1 MFSVYHSNHLDVLK
15 SLLAALIR
23 RAPLADPF
31 ASELILVQSPGMA
44 QWLKQQLAVE
54 FGIAARL
61 EFPLPSSFVWRLF
74 AQVLPQVPER
84 NPYTKPAMLWRLM
97 RVLPDQLALPDFEP
111 LRCYLTDDADERKR
125 YQLCQRIADVF
136 DQYLVYRPDWIADW
150 EEGGALGAQKQPWQ
164 PQLWRELVAATEQ
177 QATHIHRAN
186 LFESLIQRLQ
196 AGQLPPNLPQRLFVF
211 GISSLPPHYLRALQ
225 ALGNHTDV
233 HLMLTNPC
241 RHYWGDLI
249 ESWRMNQGWL
259 QQLLA
264 RRRAHLDATLIPGAE
279 QPLVADSASLDRLFA
294 DTGDMAQG
302 NPLLVSMG
310 KQGRDHHSLLVDLQ
324 PNEFDAFVEIQPD
337 NLLHLLQSDILDL
350 KDRSREVEKYP
361 LAAEDE
367 SLVIHACHSP
377 MREVEVLHDALLARF
392 AADPTL
398 KPRDV
403 VVMVA
408 DINSY
413 SPFIQAVFGSAAAER
428 HIPFSISD
436 RSAPQES
443 PLLQSFLTLLHLP
456 DLRCSAPELLSL
468 LAVPEVL
475 AAQGLEE
482 ADLQQMQGWI
492 REASIR
498 WGLDSGDAQRF
509 SLDQMPANT
518 WQHGVERMLLGFAMA
533 SDEPVADILPYREIE
548 GQDAARLGRLSH
560 FLNRLRWLRDQL
572 PLARSVSEWGCLI
585 DQLLL
590 EFYQA
595 DEEGEAQLEL
605 IRQALRQLRDQL
617 QEAGYQDPLSLAVLR
632 DHLQSTLTGVRSGQ
646 QFLAGRVN
654 FCTLMPMRS
663 IPFKMVC
670 LLGMND
676 GVYPRA
682 VPPLGFDLMAE
693 APRRGDRSRREDDRY
708 LFLEAL
714 LAAEQ
719 YLYVSYVARSSQDN
733 SEKEPSV
740 LLAELLDY
748 CQSSLTLPE
757 LAAADSADDEAD
769 FDEADV
775 DEAVRREAVARR
787 LIRHEALVPYDARY
801 FDGQVP
807 QSYAAEW
814 AHALPTEE
822 ATPPFFAAAL
832 PLPQEWY
839 QQPELELADL
849 LRFFRNPVAGFFE
862 RTLRVQ
868 FRQQEQTLAED
879 EPFAADALDSY
890 LLKQRL
896 LEARLQDETAL
907 NRLRQ
912 RLQLSGQLPVGAFGQ
927 LQLDEAAA
935 GIEPLCEVLQSLL
948 SEAPTRQLFHLHW
961 PQIQLPE
968 SEQPERRSGATLLGS
983 VSGIHEG
990 TLLRYRVG
998 AFSAPHLLRAWLE
1011 HLVLCASSSQP
1022 PAPTHLLG
1030 LKEHQLLRPVA
1041 PAEARQQ
1048 LAAWLESYL
1057 LGLTRPLPLLPQTAW
1072 CWVKEGGSLVQ
1083 DADGA
1088 TRWQRHTDAAQLAK
1102 ADEKMR
1108 QQFEGSD
1115 FAPGRGEGEDPYV
1128 HRVFP
1133 RWTPELQQTICDWGE
1148 RLLVPLHAH
1157 LEEAP

>member
-23 RAPLADPF
+23 REPLADPF

-97 RVLPDQLALPDFEP
+97 RVLPQLLSEPDFAS
-111 LRCYLTDDADERKR
+111 LRSYLTDDADERKR

-150 EEGGALGAQKQPWQ
+150 EQGGALGAQKQPWQ

-177 QATHIHRAN
+177 QASHIHRAN
-186 LFESLIQRLQ
+186 LFESLIQHLQ
-196 AGQLPPNLPQRLFVF
+196 GGPRPPNLPQRLFVF

-225 ALGNHTDV
+225 ALGHHTDV

-264 RRRAHLDATLIPGAE
+264 RRRAQLDASLTPGAE
-279 QPLVADSASLDRLFA
+279 QPLVADSASLDRLFSEA
-294 DTGDMAQG
+294 GDMAQG

-310 KQGRDHHSLLVDLQ
+310 KQGRDHLSLLVDLQ

-350 KDRSREVEKYP
+350 TDRSRETKKYP

-443 PLLQSFLTLLHLP
+443 PLLQSFLTLLRLP

-482 ADLQQMQGWI
+482 ADLLQMQGWI

-498 WGLDSGDAQRF
+498 WGLDSGDASRF
-509 SLDQMPANT
+509 SLTQMPANT

-560 FLNRLRWLRDQL
+560 FLNRLRWLRDEL
-572 PLARSVSEWGCLI
+572 PLARLVSDWGCLI

-605 IRQALRQLRDQL
+605 IRQTLRQLRDQL
-617 QEAGYQDPLSLAVLR
+617 QEAGYQEPLSLAVLR
-632 DHLQSTLTGVRSGQ
+632 DHLQSALTGVRSGQ

-719 YLYVSYVARSSQDN
+719 HLYLSYVARSSQDN

-757 LAAADSADDEAD
+757 LVSDGASAEESDG
-769 FDEADV
+769 

-801 FDGQVP
+801 FDGQAP

-814 AHALPTEE
+814 AHRLPLDE
-822 ATPPFFAAAL
+822 AAPPFFATAL
-832 PLPQEWY
+832 PLPEEWY

-868 FRQQEQTLAED
+868 FRQQEQSLAED

-907 NRLRQ
+907 SRLRQ
-912 RLQLSGQLPVGAFGQ
+912 KLQLSGQLPVGAFGQ

-935 GIEPLCEVLQSLL
+935 GIAPLCEVLQSLL
-948 SEAPTRQLFHLHW
+948 SQAPTRQLFHLHW

-998 AFSAPHLLRAWLE
+998 SFSAPHLLRAWLE
-1011 HLVLCASSSQP
+1011 HLALCASSSQP

-1030 LKEHQLLRPVA
+1030 LKEHKLLRPVA
-1041 PAEARQQ
+1041 QAEARRQ
-1048 LAAWLESYL
+1048 LAVWLEGYL

-1072 CWVKEGGSLVQ
+1072 CWLTMGGQLVTA
-1083 DADGA
+1083 ADGC
-1088 TRWQRHTDAAQLAK
+1088 RQWQRHTDAALLAK

-1108 QQFEGSD
+1108 LQFEGSD
-1115 FAPGRGEGEDPYV
+1115 FAPSRGEGEDPYV

-1148 RLLVPLHAH
+1148 RLLVPLHVH

>member
-23 RAPLADPF
+23 REPLADPF

-97 RVLPDQLALPDFEP
+97 RVLPELLSEPDFAS
-111 LRCYLTDDADERKR
+111 LRSYLTDDADERKR

-150 EEGGALGAQKQPWQ
+150 EQGGALGAQKQPWQ
-164 PQLWRELVAATEQ
+164 PQLWRALVAATEQ

-186 LFESLIQRLQ
+186 LFESLIQQLQ
-196 AGQLPPNLPQRLFVF
+196 GGPRPANLPQRLFVF

-225 ALGNHTDV
+225 ALGNHIDV

-264 RRRAHLDATLIPGAE
+264 RRRAQLDTSLTPGAE
-279 QPLVADSASLDRLFA
+279 QPLVADSASLDRLFSEA
-294 DTGDMAQG
+294 GDMAQG

-310 KQGRDHHSLLVDLQ
+310 KQGRDHLSLLVDLQ

-350 KDRSREVEKYP
+350 QDRSRETEKYP

-443 PLLQSFLTLLHLP
+443 PLLQSFLTLLRLP
-456 DLRCSAPELLSL
+456 ELRCSAPELLSL

-482 ADLQQMQGWI
+482 ADLLQMQGWI

-498 WGLDSGDAQRF
+498 WGLDSGDASRF

-560 FLNRLRWLRDQL
+560 FLNRLRWLRDEL
-572 PLARSVSEWGCLI
+572 PQARPVSDWGCFI

-605 IRQALRQLRDQL
+605 IRQTLRQLRDQL
-617 QEAGYQDPLSLAVLR
+617 QEAGYQEPLSLAVLR
-632 DHLQSTLTGVRSGQ
+632 DHLQSALTGVRSGQ

-719 YLYVSYVARSSQDN
+719 HLYLSYVARSSQDN

-757 LAAADSADDEAD
+757 LVSDGAPADESDG
-769 FDEADV
+769 

-801 FDGQVP
+801 FDGQAP
-807 QSYAAEW
+807 ESHAAEW
-814 AHALPTEE
+814 AHRLPPDEV
-822 ATPPFFAAAL
+822 APPFMATAL
-832 PLPQEWY
+832 PLAPEWY

-868 FRQQEQTLAED
+868 FRQQEQSLDED

-890 LLKQRL
+890 RLRQLL

-907 NRLRQ
+907 SRLRQ

-927 LQLDEAAA
+927 LQLDEAATGVA
-935 GIEPLCEVLQSLL
+935 PLCERLQPLL
-948 SEAPTRQLFHLHW
+948 SQAPSRQLFHLHW

-968 SEQPERRSGATLLGS
+968 SEPPERISGATLLGS

-990 TLLRYRVG
+990 ALLRYRVG
-998 AFSAPHLLRAWLE
+998 SFSAPHLLRAWLE
-1011 HLVLCASSSQP
+1011 HLALCASSSQP
-1022 PAPTHLLG
+1022 PAPSHLLG

-1041 PAEARQQ
+1041 QAEARQQ
-1048 LAAWLESYL
+1048 LVAWLEGYL
-1057 LGLTRPLPLLPQTAW
+1057 LGLTRPLPLLPQSAW
-1072 CWVKEGGSLVQ
+1072 CWVKEGGALVPA
-1083 DADGA
+1083 ADGA
-1088 TRWQRHTDAAQLAK
+1088 MRWQRHTDAAQLAK
-1102 ADEKMR
+1102 AAEKMR
-1108 QQFEGSD
+1108 LQFEGSD
-1115 FAPGRGEGEDPYV
+1115 FAPVPGEGEDPYV

-1133 RWTPELQQTICDWGE
+1133 SWTPELQQDICDWGE
-1148 RLLVPLHAH
+1148 RLLVPLYAH